1 MRLVIALSMLMAI
14 TCSVAACSNNGASVL
29 QQEFPRVAE
38 KMGVRPLG
46 VATCDTCVIY
56 RNGGNGIATGTM
68 NWSQTMTFYT
78 TIVLYDSNWAPRSYN
93 MFAWNNPTGWFWQGL
108 PSGATQDVI
117 AGEIDWGFYCG
128 GVWWTSGASL
138 QILN

>member
-1 MRLVIALSMLMAI
+1 MRLVTALSMLMAI
-14 TCSVAACSNNGASVL
+14 TCSVAACSNDGASVL

-68 NWSQTMTFYT
+68 HWSQTMTFYT
-78 TIVLYDSNWAPRSYN
+78 AIVLYD
-93 MFAWNNPTGWFWQGL
+93 
-108 PSGATQDVI
+108 
-117 AGEIDWGFYCG
+117 
-128 GVWWTSGASL
+128 
-138 QILN
+138 